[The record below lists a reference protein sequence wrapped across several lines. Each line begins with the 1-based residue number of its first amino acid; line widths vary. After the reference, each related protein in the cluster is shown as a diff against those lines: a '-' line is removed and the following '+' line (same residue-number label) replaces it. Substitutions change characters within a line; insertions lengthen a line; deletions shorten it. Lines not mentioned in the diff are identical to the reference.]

1 MLNILL
7 LIRGTGLN
15 TRIAGE
21 PITSFFWFLGIIAF
35 TILFRKPLTKLIARL
50 SSGIASRFASKEQS
64 SAFCTDVH
72 KPLQSLL
79 QTVLYFVA
87 INQLSVLL
95 DHFILNRMKHKNNIL
110 AVRYGDLVDHVFLF
124 LFILYFTLVLSRIVD
139 FIFGVQ
145 RTKAIEEKNRER
157 QQLLPLVRDMM
168 KLLLWT
174 LGIFWV
180 LGSVFHVNIPALITG
195 LGIGGVAI
203 ALAGKESVENFF
215 AAVTLLVDK
224 PFQAGDTIRIG
235 GLEGAVEHIGFRS
248 TWMRGTD
255 GSVYVVPNKKLV
267 NENLENLTQ
276 RNTRNVKLVLN
287 IKYGMPQ
294 DVLQRMTDDLNQMIV
309 NTANVMQP
317 VNVSLDSFGEN
328 SFQIA
333 LSYYLP
339 PAGSQVNDATIKQEI
354 SMRAYGI
361 IGQYTAGDV
370 KTSQE

>member
-1 MLNILL
+1 MLLTILQ
-7 LIRGTGLN
+7 IRGTGLD

-35 TILFRKPLTKLIARL
+35 TVLFRKPLTKLIARL

-64 SAFCTDVH
+64 NAFCTDVH
-72 KPLQSLL
+72 RPLQSLL

-95 DHFILNRMKHKNNIL
+95 DHFILNRMKHKNNVL
-110 AVRYGDLVDHVFLF
+110 AVRYGDVVDHLF
-124 LFILYFTLVLSRIVD
+124 LFFSILYLTLVFSRIVD

-145 RTKAIEEKNRER
+145 RTKAIEEQNRER
-157 QQLLPLVRDMM
+157 QQLLPLVRDMV

-174 LGIFWV
+174 LGIFWI

-248 TWMRGTD
+248 TWMRGSD

-287 IKYGMPQ
+287 IKYGIPH
-294 DVLQRMTDDLNQMIV
+294 DALQRMTDELKQMIV
-309 NTANVMQP
+309 RTANVMQP
-317 VNVSLDSFGEN
+317 VDVNIDGFGEN
-328 SFQIA
+328 SFQVA

-339 PAGSQVNDATIKQEI
+339 PTGPEVNDAAIKQQI
-354 SMRAYGI
+354 SMSAYDI
-361 IGQYTAGDV
+361 MAKYTSGEV
-370 KTSQE
+370 KQS